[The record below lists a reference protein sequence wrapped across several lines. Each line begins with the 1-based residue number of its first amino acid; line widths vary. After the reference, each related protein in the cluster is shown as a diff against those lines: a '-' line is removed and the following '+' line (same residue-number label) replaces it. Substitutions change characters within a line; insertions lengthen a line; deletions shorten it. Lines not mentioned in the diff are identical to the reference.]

1 MNSLFYF
8 LPTLSYFICNDFKDD
23 GSKKKGVIISQL
35 ETNNKQFTKKEKQN
49 GKQEKKIL
57 IQQSTSLMELQQ
69 LMVILGIIKQ

>member
-57 IQQSTSLMELQQ
+57 IQQSTNLMELQQ

>member
-49 GKQEKKIL
+49 GKQVL
-57 IQQSTSLMELQQ
+57 
-69 LMVILGIIKQ
+69 

>member
-8 LPTLSYFICNDFKDD
+8 LPTLSYFICNDFNDD

-49 GKQEKKIL
+49 GKQEKRYSYSNL
-57 IQQSTSLMELQQ
+57 R
-69 LMVILGIIKQ
+69 V